1 MSHVKTM
8 GLASP
13 MGILTSARVPQHL
26 LVQTVKVNIQGYAY
40 TLYRNSS
47 LFIGTY
53 PNHFPDGR
61 GAASLRYRNRTEI
74 TVVRE
79 R

>member
-8 GLASP
+8 GLVSSV
-13 MGILTSARVPQHL
+13 GILTSARVPPHL
-26 LVQTVKVNIQGYAY
+26 LGQTVKVNIQGYAY

-53 PNHFPDGR
+53 RIRDGPFPRWAWCSFTPLQKSHRNHR
-61 GAASLRYRNRTEI
+61 C
-74 TVVRE
+74 
-79 R
+79 

>member
-8 GLASP
+8 GLVSSV
-13 MGILTSARVPQHL
+13 GILTSARVPPHL
-26 LVQTVKVNIQGYAY
+26 LGQTVKVNIQGYAY

-53 PNHFPDGR
+53 PIRDGPFPRSAWCSFSPLQKSHRNHR
-61 GAASLRYRNRTEI
+61 C
-74 TVVRE
+74 
-79 R
+79 